1 MKINEEKQRKREMA
15 LQLNQILKEQM
26 KLNDQ
31 R

>member
-1 MKINEEKQRKREMA
+1 MKISEEKQRKREMA